1 MKRIPQLSIILL
13 AIAVLVFLDQ
23 FLTWGRVWEFGDFG
37 IHHETVVAIL
47 VSVAIGVWLGTR
59 KRGKVTR

>member
-1 MKRIPQLSIILL
+1 MKRIPQLSLTLL
-13 AIAVLVFLDQ
+13 AIAFLVFLDQ
-23 FLTWGRVWEFGDFG
+23 FLTWGRVWEYGDFG

-59 KRGKVTR
+59 KRKAVTR

>member
-13 AIAVLVFLDQ
+13 AVAVLVFLDQ
-23 FLTWGRVWEFGDFG
+23 FLIWGKIWEYGDFG

-59 KRGKVTR
+59 KRKAVTR

>member
-23 FLTWGRVWEFGDFG
+23 FLIWGKVWEWKDFP
-37 IHHETVVAIL
+37 IHHETIVAIL
-47 VSVAIGVWLGTR
+47 IAIAIGIWVGTR
-59 KRGKVTR
+59 KRKAVTR